1 MRNMAVSDIKKI
13 NIVLGNKEYRKKF
26 VFQFYDNEIPT
37 LQYKKDYTTVK
48 DIKIDDDDIYNVLNA
63 IKKNKTNLWSGQYG
77 IWDDYDNDY
86 WLLKVEYYNG
96 LTDGKSGNG
105 VYSNNWNDFISIINS
120 ILVKYDIKVL

>member
-86 WLLKVEYYNG
+86 WLLKVEYYNV